1 MFFVFYASLVLDL
14 SELSGAFIVHLA
26 LQLSANITVAFADL
40 SEDVGLVVLSGQ
52 GVGQLLLRESVVLS
66 VDFSVQ
72 VLLLVVGVPQGLV
85 C

>member
-14 SELSGAFIVHLA
+14 GELSSAFIVHLA

-40 SEDVGLVVLSGQ
+40 SEDIGLVVLSGE
-52 GVGQLLLRESVVLS
+52 GIGQLLLREGLVLS

-72 VLLLVVGVPQGLV
+72 VLLLVVGEPVGLV